1 MRLLAIGGDRR
12 MQGAVQAARRA
23 GWESEWAQDGRLF
36 DAPSCDVVLL
46 PWPHSFANGRLAASK
61 GENGETPDKESVL
74 RALPPARL
82 ALFGSGVTPEEIPQ
96 AGECADPARDELFLR
111 RNAQLTAEGAICRVM
126 QKMERALLGSTCLIT
141 GFGRIGQELTARL
154 VAMGAFVIVC
164 ARSEIQM
171 RASHA
176 VGAHPVP
183 LAQMAQACGA
193 ADLILN
199 TVPARVLERE
209 ALLAVKPGTRIVE
222 LASAP
227 YGVDLASAKEMGVL
241 VELESGVPGRY
252 APLEAG
258 EALFEVA
265 QRHMK
270 RLQEGQEDG

>member
-1 MRLLAIGGDRR
+1 MRLLAVGGDRR
-12 MQGAVQAARRA
+12 MQGAADAAKRA
-23 GWESEWAQDGRLF
+23 GWESRWIQDGRLQGES
-36 DAPSCDVVLL
+36 ACDVLL
-46 PWPHSFANGRLAASK
+46 MPWPRSFQGDTLVTQPGHG
-61 GENGETPDKESVL
+61 GESREAVL
-74 RALPPARL
+74 RAMPPARL
-82 ALFGSGVTPEEIPQ
+82 VLCGSGIEPEEIAQ
-96 AGECADPARDELFLR
+96 AGAVISPGGDELFLR
-111 RNAQLTAEGAICRVM
+111 RNAQLTAEGAICRAM
-126 QKMERALLGSTCLIT
+126 QRMERALLGSTCLVT

-183 LAQMAQACGA
+183 LAQMAEAAGA

-199 TVPARVLERE
+199 TVPSLVLGEE
-209 ALLAVKPGTRIVE
+209 ALSAVRQEALILE

-227 YGVDLASAKEMGVL
+227 YGVDLAAAKRLGVQ
-241 VELESGVPGRY
+241 VDVESGVPGRY

-265 QRHMK
+265 QRYI
-270 RLQEGQEDG
+270 RRQQEGSDEG